1 LLFDISLGMCHV
13 FNNKIKAA
21 CIDRSMQRLG
31 HAAPFRDYVQSTC
44 SRATHL
50 VEWPDGTWVICQE
63 EFYFAIFL

>member
-50 VEWPDGTWVICQE
+50 VEWPDGT
-63 EFYFAIFL
+63 